1 MPKQLRIYPEKC
13 IGCKSCEL
21 ACSLVNEK
29 EMNPSKARISMVFF
43 REGTYP
49 LPYNFPSTCK
59 QCADAPC
66 MESCPVGALTRT
78 KDGLKRV
85 VIDYETCI
93 NCGHC
98 VSACPFGAMCFDRE
112 KKVPFKCE
120 LCDGAPAC
128 VSICP
133 SEALVFVQQRPFHA
147 KPQALQM
154 KGYALLLKKNKKD
167 LKPAESEQ

>member
-29 EMNPSKARISMVFF
+29 EMNPSKARINMVFF

-49 LPYNFPSTCK
+49 LTYNFPSTCK

-78 KDGLKRV
+78 KDSMKRV
-85 VIDYETCI
+85 VVDCETCI

-98 VSACPFGAMCFDRE
+98 VSACPFGAMHFDRE

-120 LCDGAPAC
+120 LCDGAPEC

-133 SEALVFVQQRPFHA
+133 SEALVFVQQRPFRA
-147 KPQALQM
+147 QPQALQM

-167 LKPAESEQ
+167 LKPAETEQ